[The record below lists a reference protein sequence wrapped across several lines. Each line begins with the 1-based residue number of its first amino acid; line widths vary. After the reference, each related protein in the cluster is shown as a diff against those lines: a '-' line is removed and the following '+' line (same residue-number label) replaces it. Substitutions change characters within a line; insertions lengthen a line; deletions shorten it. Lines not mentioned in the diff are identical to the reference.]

1 MEEGMTTVVSQATQR
16 TYLASLDAAMTRSRA
31 IGLSEYETRLPFD
44 PTLAV
49 DLSAVREKVVEDFSD
64 GWLKDSRASPGRCY
78 LVARDLSYSLLKLKI
93 PHAITIGNVLLDGAP
108 YFTTTLASL
117 RADLDDGYS
126 ANEPAN
132 AHCWLTLLD
141 GSIVDGTL
149 NASIAHQEGAAEPLS
164 FEQAVYAKRHDEEDR
179 LAYVPL
185 LTGFHYHM
193 RVVTNPYQDRHY
205 ETYMRWFLDYRKCAQ
220 SDWWKVQTGRA

>member
-1 MEEGMTTVVSQATQR
+1 MTTAVAHATQN
-16 TYLASLDAAMTRSRA
+16 TYLASLDAAMNRSRA
-31 IGLSEYETRLPFD
+31 IGLSEYETRLAFD
-44 PTLAV
+44 PALAV
-49 DLSAVREKVVEDFSD
+49 DLAAVREKVVEDFSD
-64 GWLKDSRASPGRCY
+64 GWLEDTSALPGRCY
-78 LVARDLSYSLLKLKI
+78 LVARDLSYILLNMKI

-117 RADLDDGYS
+117 RADLDDGYI

-132 AHCWLTLLD
+132 AHCWITLLD

-149 NASIAHQEGAAEPLS
+149 NASIAHKEGAAAPIP
-164 FEQAVYAKRHDEEDR
+164 FEEAVYAKRHDQRDR
-179 LAYVPL
+179 LDYMPL

-205 ETYMRWFLDYRKCAQ
+205 ETYMKWFIDYRKCAQ
-220 SDWWKVQTGRA
+220 SDWWKDQVARQ